1 MNSLKLEI
9 TSKAYIDIEI
19 IADYI
24 AKDKKSA
31 ANKMVKLF
39 YKTFTLLTKNS
50 NFGKLKTDLTL
61 LDVKFLLL
69 RKNT

>member
-19 IADYI
+19 IANYI

-39 YKTFTLLTKNS
+39 YKTFTLLQRILILVS
-50 NFGKLKTDLTL
+50 
-61 LDVKFLLL
+61 
-69 RKNT
+69 